1 MNVHGFLTVVI
12 DGLAYGMLLFLFS
25 IGLSITLGL
34 MRFINLAH
42 GAFAMCGGYLMVVL
56 VAGLGVPFLLA
67 LPAAFL
73 GTGAIGALLERV
85 LIAHVY
91 RKSELQHVLFSIG
104 LAFVAGAVATIVFGP
119 QQQPI
124 PLPEW
129 ASARVNVLGT
139 WTTGYRVFVMGAGL
153 LALLLLLALFHR
165 TLFGARVRA
174 AVDQRQT
181 AESIG
186 INVARLFARTFGL
199 GAACAGLGGALA
211 VGFLGLDPS
220 FALKYLVIVLMVV
233 AIGGPGSILG
243 SFIAAIFLG
252 LADALFKYYLPATGS
267 FVIYALLVLSM
278 VFSPQRLFRR
288 RAA

>member
-1 MNVHGFLTVVI
+1 MNVQGFTTVLV

-56 VAGLGVPFLLA
+56 VGGLGMPFLLA
-67 LPAAFL
+67 LPATFVA
-73 GTGAIGALLERV
+73 TGLVGAVLERL

-91 RKSELQHVLFSIG
+91 RKLALQHVLFSIG
-104 LAFVAGAVATIVFGP
+104 LAFVASAIANIMFGP

-124 PLPEW
+124 PLPDW
-129 ASARVNVLGT
+129 AVAKVTLLGT
-139 WTTGYRVFVMGAGL
+139 WTTGYRVFIMVCGT
-153 LALLLLLALFHR
+153 LALCLLLALFHR

-174 AVDQRQT
+174 AVDLRGT

-186 INVARLFARTFGL
+186 INVTRLFALTFGL

-211 VGFLGLDPS
+211 VGLLGLDPS
-220 FALKYLVIVLMVV
+220 FPLKYLVMTLMVV

-243 SFIAAIFLG
+243 SFIAALSLG
-252 LADALFKYYLPATGS
+252 LADGLFKYYVPAVGS
-267 FVIYALLVLSM
+267 FVIYALLVLTMIFMPSG
-278 VFSPQRLFRR
+278 LIR
-288 RAA
+288 RAG